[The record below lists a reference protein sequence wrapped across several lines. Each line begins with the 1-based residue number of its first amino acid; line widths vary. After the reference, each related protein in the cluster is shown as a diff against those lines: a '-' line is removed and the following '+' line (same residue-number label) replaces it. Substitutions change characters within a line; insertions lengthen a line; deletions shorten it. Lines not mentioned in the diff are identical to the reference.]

1 MGLKNGAVTVLF
13 AYALAVGHKGGCRVS
28 VHQREPDAAASEHP
42 VVSSLRLTG
51 SVDGFLSTF
60 NLKALFLTNSKIKEM
75 DLESIQEERSK
86 KWVGRRR
93 ECLITRLQKT
103 RQ

>member
-42 VVSSLRLTG
+42 VVSSLWLTG

>member
-1 MGLKNGAVTVLF
+1 M
-13 AYALAVGHKGGCRVS
+13 S
-28 VHQREPDAAASEHP
+28 VHQREPDAATSEHP

-51 SVDGFLSTF
+51 SVDGFLSAF